1 MSVCCAW
8 CASSVDCVK
17 GAGSQIVPN
26 VGYQRSDRL
35 YCFVEFGGGPADFPH
50 PMPHFG
56 RRVDVDTFWV
66 GRTPQAT
73 VFVHNGHRSRVVAA
87 IAITSRIGT
96 TTGGTNQ
103 ANI

>member
-1 MSVCCAW
+1 M
-8 CASSVDCVK
+8 DCVK
-17 GAGSQIVPN
+17 RAGSQIVPN

-35 YCFVEFGGGPADFPH
+35 YRFVEFGGGPAEFPN
-50 PMPHFG
+50 PVPHFG

-66 GRTPQAT
+66 GRTQQAT
-73 VFVHNGHRSRVVAA
+73 VFVHDGHRSKAVAA
-87 IAITSRIGT
+87 IAVASKVGS